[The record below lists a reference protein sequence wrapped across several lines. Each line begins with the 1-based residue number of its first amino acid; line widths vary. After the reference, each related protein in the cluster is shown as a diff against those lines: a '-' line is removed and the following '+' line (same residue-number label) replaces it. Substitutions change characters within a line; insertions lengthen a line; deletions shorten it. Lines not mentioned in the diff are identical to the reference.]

1 MIRINLT
8 EGERRI
14 AKSVGRPMQ
23 VGQKM
28 TVASSFILIITMLLI
43 GWRFWSIQNQQAQL
57 ARDLDAA
64 RREEQ
69 RLSEVLNQLA
79 SLEATRAQ
87 LEQRETLINELRKG
101 QNAPVHIVDQVSR
114 ALPDMMWLTSMKQ
127 DRFDVTIEGRTLQ
140 LTTLS
145 DFVGNL
151 EASHY
156 FKRPVEIIDSAV
168 AQGQHQPQGQQNGP
182 DLIRFVIKGTFQ
194 MAGLAPPPAAKP
206 AGRGGN

>member
-8 EGERRI
+8 QSERRVSKT
-14 AKSVGRPMQ
+14 AGRPMQ

-28 TVASSFILIITMLLI
+28 TVVGSFILIVTLLLI
-43 GWRFWSIQNQQAQL
+43 GWRYFSIRNEQAQL
-57 ARDLDAA
+57 ERDIDAA
-64 RREEQ
+64 KREEQ
-69 RLSEVLNQLA
+69 RLSEVLKQLA

-101 QNAPVHIVDQVSR
+101 QNAPAHMVDQVSR
-114 ALPDMMWLTSMKQ
+114 ALPDMMWLTTMKQ
-127 DRFDVTIEGRTLQ
+127 DGFDVTIEGRTLQ
-140 LTTLS
+140 LTALS

-156 FKRPVEIIDSAV
+156 FKRPVEIIESAV
-168 AQGQHQPQGQQNGP
+168 TPGQQNAP
-182 DLIRFVIKGTFQ
+182 ELIRFVIKGTFQ
-194 MAGLAPPPAAKP
+194 MAGSRRPASAKP